1 MGVRK
6 GLVTPKTIG
15 PALLTAR
22 ALLCAQIV
30 CVGPPTPFI
39 YREYGGGEFPEN
51 WLIVIIT
58 IDYPLGTYNN
68 YAIGKTT
75 DTKGQ

>member
-1 MGVRK
+1 VRADS
-6 GLVTPKTIG
+6 LCW
-15 PALLTAR
+15 PAHP
-22 ALLCAQIV
+22 V
-30 CVGPPTPFI
+30 YI

-58 IDYPLGTYNN
+58 IDYPLGIYNN